1 MDTQGKQSNRVI
13 IWTACIALTLFCA
26 AGIAAILGWIPTS
39 MGGST
44 DKVASTQH
52 DQPRSSTLQ
61 YADRKGHSSAD
72 KTIVPPRVVST
83 PPKAACADCGIIES
97 TREVQAHGEGSGLGA
112 AGGAIVGGLLGHQ
125 VGGGRGQDLATVVGA
140 VGGAVG
146 GNQIEKS
153 MKSAKSYEI
162 VVRLDDGSSRTIQQ
176 AAAPT
181 WRSGDRVRLIDGVIH
196 ANN

>member
-1 MDTQGKQSNRVI
+1 MNTQGKQSNRVV

-39 MGGST
+39 MGGPA
-44 DKVASTQH
+44 DKIASIQH
-52 DQPRSSTLQ
+52 EQPRSTTVP
-61 YADRKGHSSAD
+61 YTDRKNRSSAD

-83 PPKAACADCGIIES
+83 PPKAVCADCGIIES
-97 TREVQAHGEGSGLGA
+97 TREVQAQGEGSGLGA

-153 MKSAKSYEI
+153 MKSTKSYEI
-162 VVRLDDGSSRTIQQ
+162 VVRLEDGSSRVIQQ
-176 AAAPT
+176 AAAPA
-181 WRSGDRVRLIDGVIH
+181 WRAGDRVRVIGGVIH
-196 ANN
+196 ANS